1 MNFRKDWRFF
11 LWLSRGRYSSVGENP
26 NLHLRNL
33 DHRAALI
40 FLRPSQDLAS
50 LCSDLGVGLV
60 LCMVTGMAFVDFGS
74 ILQSLLLRVSYF
86 HVFQFELPGVKHSGW
101 GRVAGTLSLYQRS
114 GTEMRR
120 GLSVQDWVEC
130 RRWRANSAKFLGAM
144 LGAGSNRLFKKEP
157 FRCDCCFFLMRPT
170 QQSYRA
176 LRLPSSDQVPLVAVP
191 LNWNTVFISER
202 ILTSHSWSLASS
214 SCDTWR
220 LGRILVA
227 YTYVT
232 TNHTQN
238 LDT

>member
-11 LWLSRGRYSSVGENP
+11 LWLSRGCYSSVGENP
-26 NLHLRNL
+26 KLHLRSV

-60 LCMVTGMAFVDFGS
+60 LRMVTGMAFVDFVS

-86 HVFQFELPGVKHSGW
+86 HVFQFELPRVKHSGW

-120 GLSVQDWVEC
+120 GLEWSAGDGGLIQQSSLEPCLELAVTGFL
-130 RRWRANSAKFLGAM
+130 RRSLSGVT
-144 LGAGSNRLFKKEP
+144 
-157 FRCDCCFFLMRPT
+157 CFFLMRPT
-170 QQSYRA
+170 QKSYRA

-191 LNWNTVFISER
+191 LNWNTIFISER

-220 LGRILVA
+220 LGRILVT